1 VSNAAEADV
10 AVRDEG
16 TIVLLFPRSDPAREW
31 FAENILDGQWL
42 GDGLVVE
49 HRFVLPILQAL
60 IDEGFQLTREA

>member
-31 FAENILDGQWL
+31 FAENI
-42 GDGLVVE
+42 VE